1 VARTVDRTVTL
12 VLDPDDDVA
21 TLARLRR
28 LHARPLGS
36 VVCEPAPGGG
46 ASGLAHSL
54 LAALGKTLDL
64 EPCREPLWRLVD
76 VHLHA
81 EQIRQLIVL
90 RAHTLTYPAL
100 HRLAAHADAAG
111 AQLWL
116 VVHQERPPGPVAQ
129 LLEALPHE
137 TASLQALLEH
147 APKLA
152 EAGSDEHLPLGAGLE
167 FPYLR
172 ACRFSRW
179 RVGVGGR
186 GRDRVV
192 PLRVELVAGQ
202 VDRGQRG
209 V

>member
-1 VARTVDRTVTL
+1 MSSPCTVARTADRTLTL
-12 VLDPDDDVA
+12 VLDPDDDVD

-28 LHARPLGS
+28 LHARPLGH

-46 ASGLAHSL
+46 ASGLARSL

-64 EPCREPLWRLVD
+64 EPGREPLWRLVD

-116 VVHQERPPGPVAQ
+116 VVHQERPPGSVAQ

-137 TASLQALLEH
+137 TAD
-147 APKLA
+147 APT
-152 EAGSDEHLPLGAGLE
+152 
-167 FPYLR
+167 
-172 ACRFSRW
+172 
-179 RVGVGGR
+179 
-186 GRDRVV
+186 
-192 PLRVELVAGQ
+192 
-202 VDRGQRG
+202 
-209 V
+209 